1 MRGAIPNS
9 NKLTVPR
16 GILRVGPTVESFTRN
31 YQDHHDDLHQHH
43 HEHIIETQSNGDQK
57 VANKEIQGLTGCI
70 YDFYN
75 YTYIYINVIY
85 VYTHTE
91 YAINIIISRLFRGI
105 RYMIKIGISLNVDLG
120 MVLKV

>member
-43 HEHIIETQSNGDQK
+43 HEHIIETQSNGGPNSRQIKRSK
-57 VANKEIQGLTGCI
+57 VLEVAYMISI
-70 YDFYN
+70 
-75 YTYIYINVIY
+75 YIYINIFN

-105 RYMIKIGISLNVDLG
+105 RYIWL
-120 MVLKV
+120 